1 VVAVALGRNVFT
13 TRREIGLA
21 GPVFASAP
29 PAPLWPPV
37 PVTPPEPPPPH
48 EINSP
53 QTAAVTGNVRMCDL
67 IAGMK
72 APLVRRRSRYD
83 RMAAARRLPARS
95 WYARPIVRRELAIL
109 IGVAMMSEAALTV
122 PAQAAP
128 AASGAD
134 SATPARALSGPWTF
148 RRVAS
153 NAAAAEPWLPATV
166 PGCVHTDLFANG
178 KIGDPFYRLNEKDQ
192 QWIEHEGW
200 EYRTTFRVDAET
212 RAQEH
217 VELVFQGLDTYAE
230 VFLNGVSVLWATN
243 MFRTWR
249 ISVKGQLTD
258 GDNVLVVRF
267 RSPISYVKSAYDHLG
282 YRLPAV
288 NDQAPEMVSMF
299 TRKAPYHYGWDWGPR
314 FVTSGIWRP
323 VTMEAWSAAR
333 LDDVQLFQD
342 RLDAGVAELT
352 VKARVVATSPGRAR
366 VQVSLPEEASA
377 APAEV
382 DVGLKAG
389 INDVS
394 VLLRIEKPERWWPNG
409 LGPQRR
415 YTLETRL
422 TWENVARGV
431 RRTRIGLR
439 TIEVMNQRDNDGGK
453 PGKSFTIK
461 VNGAPVFMKGANWV
475 PADSFLP
482 RVTEARYRALLESAA
497 AVHMNMIRVWGG
509 GVYEDDRFYELCDE
523 LGLLVWQ
530 DFMFACSM
538 YPGDAAFVENV
549 HREAVD
555 NIRRIRNHPSLALWA
570 GNNEIEAAWQGW
582 GWAWKFGLS
591 GKVQEKLWNDYQQM
605 FHVMLP
611 AVVAAEDPGR
621 FYTRSSPSADEDD
634 VKANKLGWGD
644 MHYWGV
650 WHAEE
655 PYTKYAEN
663 TSRFMSEYGF
673 QSFPELSTVARY
685 TVPGDWDIA
694 SPVMSSHQRHPRGN
708 QLINTYLQRDFRK
721 PKDFASFLYVGQ
733 VLQATVIRYAA
744 EAHRRQMGHN
754 WGSLYWQLDDCW
766 PVASWSGIDYF
777 GRWKALHYAARR
789 FFAPV
794 LVSPVEEDG
803 TVKVWAISD
812 RRTPITAH
820 LSLRLLDFNGNELWR
835 HDQDA
840 RLGPNA
846 SHLLATIPRRE
857 ALAGADPKRV
867 VLVAELTEAG
877 KRLSRNTL
885 SFLKTKDLELPTP
898 ELHLD
903 VEPRADGTFAVRLLT
918 RRFAR
923 DVMLSM
929 TTPAAP
935 VIDGFFDDNDFDLFP
950 GEAVTVV
957 FHPGAPTTLE
967 AVRGA
972 LRAISLTDSY

>member
-1 VVAVALGRNVFT
+1 MSVAIVRRRVAILS
-13 TRREIGLA
+13 GLA
-21 GPVFASAP
+21 G
-29 PAPLWPPV
+29 L
-37 PVTPPEPPPPH
+37 
-48 EINSP
+48 
-53 QTAAVTGNVRMCDL
+53 AVTV
-67 IAGMK
+67 
-72 APLVRRRSRYD
+72 
-83 RMAAARRLPARS
+83 
-95 WYARPIVRRELAIL
+95 
-109 IGVAMMSEAALTV
+109 GVASFGGPAAGAAT
-122 PAQAAP
+122 PAS
-128 AASGAD
+128 AASGIGGEPGAGGAD
-134 SATPARALSGPWTF
+134 SDVTAAPVRRSLGGPWTF
-148 RRVAS
+148 RRVQAGP
-153 NAAAAEPWLPATV
+153 AAAEAWLPATV
-166 PGCVHTDLFANG
+166 PGCVHTDLAANG

-192 QWIEHEGW
+192 QWIEKEGW
-200 EYRTTFRVDAET
+200 EYRTTFQVDHDV
-212 RAQEH
+212 RAHDH
-217 VELVFQGLDTYAE
+217 VELVFEGLDTYAE
-230 VFLNGVSVLWATN
+230 VFVNGVSVLWATN

-249 ISVKGQLTD
+249 VDVRSQLAA

-267 RSPISYVKSAYDHLG
+267 RSPISHVKSSYDHLG

-288 NDQAPEMVSMF
+288 NDQAHEMVSMF

-323 VTMEAWSAAR
+323 VALEAWSGAR
-333 LDDVQLFQD
+333 LDDVQVFQD
-342 RLDAGVAELT
+342 HLDASVARLT
-352 VKARVVATSPGRAR
+352 VKARVQVARAGSAR
-366 VQVSLPEEASA
+366 LQVTLPEEAQHQDGAVGDGGA
-377 APAEV
+377 ATV
-382 DVGLKAG
+382 DVALKPG
-389 INDVS
+389 FNDVS
-394 VLLRIEKPERWWPNG
+394 IPVRIDRPERWWPNG
-409 LGPQRR
+409 LGAQRR

-422 TWENVARGV
+422 VWDGAARGV

-439 TIEVMNQRDNDGGK
+439 TIEVVHQRDDDGGK

-482 RVTEARYRALLESAA
+482 RVSEERYRALLGSAA
-497 AVHMNMIRVWGG
+497 AAHMNMIRVWGG
-509 GVYEDDRFYELCDE
+509 GVYEDDRFYDLCDE
-523 LGLLVWQ
+523 LGLVVWQ

-549 HREAVD
+549 RREAIENV
-555 NIRRIRNHPSLALWA
+555 RRLRNHPSLALWA

-591 GKVQEKLWNDYQQM
+591 RKVQDKLWSDYKQL

-611 AVVAAEDPGR
+611 AIVAAEDPGR
-621 FYTRSSPSADEDD
+621 FYTRSTPSANEDD
-634 VKANKLGWGD
+634 VPAGKLGWGD

-685 TVPGDWDIA
+685 SAPGDWDIGGA
-694 SPVMSSHQRHPRGN
+694 VMSSHQRHPRGN
-708 QLINTYLQRDFRK
+708 QLINTYLRRDFRQ

-733 VLQATVIRYAA
+733 LVQATVIKFAA

-789 FFAPV
+789 FFEPV
-794 LVSPVEEDG
+794 LVSPVEEG
-803 TVKVWAISD
+803 GAVKVWGISD
-812 RRTPITAH
+812 RRTQAAAR
-820 LSLRLLDFNGNELWR
+820 LSLRLLDFDGRELWR
-835 HDQDA
+835 RDQDA
-840 RLGPNA
+840 RLPPNA
-846 SHLLATIPRRE
+846 SHLLASIPRRE
-857 ALAGADPKRV
+857 LLGAAEPRRV

-885 SFLKTKDLELPTP
+885 LFVKAKDLELPAP

-903 VEPRADGTFAVRLLT
+903 LEPRDDGTYAVRLLA

-923 DVMLSM
+923 DVVLS
-929 TTPAAP
+929 TTGPMGA
-935 VIDGFFDDNDFDLFP
+935 VGVDGFFEDNDFDLFP
-950 GEAVTVV
+950 GETATVI
-957 FHPGAPTTLE
+957 FRPRTPATAD
-967 AVRGA
+967 AVRKA
-972 LRAISLTDSY
+972 LHAVSLVDSY